1 MPLSWPVLVGL
12 KWAQLDH
19 LVTVQVVFAREV
31 SIGGEATLDALDEG
45 EMLAGPGV
53 EAPGKWRLKN
63 DGTRWDKKTHPEH
76 QNK

>member
-1 MPLSWPVLVGL
+1 MVKDAPLLASFG
-12 KWAQLDH
+12 AQLDH
-19 LVTVQVVFAREV
+19 LVTVQVVFSHEV

-53 EAPGKWRLKN
+53 EAPRKWRLKN
-63 DGTRWDKKTHPEH
+63 DGTRRPYHPEH